1 MKSPRLAILALS
13 CLMALPAA
21 GQQSNK
27 SSFTIMGGMTMFKLS
42 QSGTGAV
49 TLDNATGFMG
59 GIGMIKP
66 VSGPVGLEI
75 DAAYVQKG
83 AASTASGVTYT
94 THENFAEGMVMLRPV
109 FGTGEAKFF
118 LLGGGEVGYYV
129 SCAYAGGTVTTSCTI
144 ASGDKR
150 TDYGLVFGGGVQFN
164 KLAVQV
170 RYDLGLANLSTSTVS
185 GFTAK
190 NQGIMI
196 MGSFIM

>member
-42 QSGTGAV
+42 QSGTGAA

-59 GIGMIKP
+59 GLGMIMGSSP
-66 VSGPVGLEI
+66 LGIEI

-83 AASTASGVTYT
+83 AASTVSGVTYT
-94 THENFAEGMVMLRPV
+94 THENYAEGMVMLRPV
-109 FGTGEAKFF
+109 FGKGDAKFF

-129 SCAYAGGTVTTSCTI
+129 SCAYSGGTVTTACTI

-196 MGSFIM
+196 IGSFIM